1 MRDVRLHSTLRRR
14 PPTEYSSRRFDRR
27 PVLDPIP
34 RSSQPYEP
42 LSTTETCGS
51 RDRPGI
57 RLGRARAPGSGT
69 TRDRVSHE
77 LPGPSGKIY
86 HPKVKPVRLRA
97 AVAHCTLCLRF
108 HA

>member
-14 PPTEYSSRRFDRR
+14 PPTEYSSGRIDRR
-27 PVLDPIP
+27 PVSDPIP

-42 LSTTETCGS
+42 LSTTESCGS